1 MMKKNP
7 IWLPK
12 FFNFLMNL
20 ESFDFQWIDL
30 TYLQERGRERG
41 RTVEVIQMKKNNYRS
56 LGLLLW
62 LWNLNRYLQY
72 YVELLNL
79 KSWTIRHCMLQ
90 QTNTILQFLM
100 QKLLTLWVKSKLKS
114 ILSKIYFTN
123 EMSKDTIMKFNEI
136 HIWFSV
142 ETKETQLTEAAAKN
156 NSEAMGLE
164 LHNHTH

>member
-79 KSWTIRHCMLQ
+79 KSWTI
-90 QTNTILQFLM
+90 
-100 QKLLTLWVKSKLKS
+100 WVKSKLKS

-156 NSEAMGLE
+156 NSEAMGLK